1 MPIFIRLVRAAI
13 ALAIAQR
20 RRQMGAL
27 RREMDFGQP
36 HHIEAP
42 ALGGIDLRHA
52 LVERF
57 RLAAPGQRRKL
68 VKHAEFHRRSSEPF
82 VSLRAAAKQSRAP

>member
-1 MPIFIRLVRAAI
+1 MAQRQDLHRDADLHAARAGGDRRGDR
-13 ALAIAQR
+13 QR

-27 RREMDFGQP
+27 GGEMDFGQP
-36 HHIEAP
+36 HRIETM

-57 RLAAPGQRRKL
+57 RVAAPGQRRKL
-68 VKHAEFHRRSSEPF
+68 VKHAEFHERLLDPAGS
-82 VSLRAAAKQSRAP
+82 